1 MIPRP
6 YAPGAAGL
14 SAVGFVMSKPG
25 PFSAAMDAAS
35 ASADSFIRRISSSAW
50 LSSMDWAMLSA
61 SAMLWSMEA
70 SMLSSAARL
79 ASIWALEAASA
90 AAVAPERIVAM
101 RKEAKMLLPRR
112 LSELAERYGFSF
124 GRIFI
129 KHNSS
134 NWGSCSARGN
144 INLNLNLVR
153 LPQLLC
159 DHVILHELCHLR
171 HPNHG
176 PEFHALLELLDADNL
191 RRLAGAGEQEGA
203 FLQLQDAIRHSRARF
218 PVQYILQK
226 ELKKYPL
233 V

>member
-1 MIPRP
+1 MSSRTYNDPEIGQVRLVKSARARRISVRVHPLKGVTVTVP
-6 YAPGAAGL
+6 LPCSFAAGL
-14 SAVGFVMSKPG
+14 RVFGQYREWVLKT
-25 PFSAAMDAAS
+25 
-35 ASADSFIRRISSSAW
+35 
-50 LSSMDWAMLSA
+50 
-61 SAMLWSMEA
+61 MERQK
-70 SMLSSAARL
+70 SVRES
-79 ASIWALEAASA
+79 ASA
-90 AAVAPERIVAM
+90 AAVAPEQVEAM
-101 RKEAKMLLPRR
+101 RKEAKELLPRR
-112 LSELAERYGFSF
+112 LSELAERYGFNF

-153 LPQLLC
+153 LPQLLR

-176 PEFHALLELLDADNL
+176 PEFHALLERLGADNL
-191 RRLAGAGEQEGA
+191 RRLAETGEESEA
-203 FLQLQDAIRHSRARF
+203 FRRLQDAIRRSRARF
-218 PVQYILQK
+218 PVQHVLQQ

>member
-1 MIPRP
+1 MSSRTYNDPEIGPVR
-6 YAPGAAGL
+6 L
-14 SAVGFVMSKPG
+14 VRSAR
-25 PFSAAMDAAS
+25 A
-35 ASADSFIRRISSSAW
+35 RRISVRVHPLRGVTVTVPLPCSFAAGQRVFGQYREW
-50 LSSMDWAMLSA
+50 VLKT
-61 SAMLWSMEA
+61 ME
-70 SMLSSAARL
+70 RQKPVR
-79 ASIWALEAASA
+79 EAAAA
-90 AAVAPERIVAM
+90 AAVAPERIDAM
-101 RKEAKMLLPRR
+101 RKEAKKLLPWR

-124 GRIFI
+124 GRVFI

-153 LPQLLC
+153 LPQLLR

-191 RRLAGAGEQEGA
+191 RLLAGAGEQEQA
-203 FLQLQDAIRHSRARF
+203 FRQLQDTVRRSRAGF
-218 PVQYILQK
+218 PVQYVLQQ
-226 ELKKYPL
+226 ELKKYLL

>member
-1 MIPRP
+1 
-6 YAPGAAGL
+6 
-14 SAVGFVMSKPG
+14 MSSRTYNDPEIG
-25 PFSAAMDAAS
+25 PVRLVKSTRA
-35 ASADSFIRRISSSAW
+35 RRISVRVHPLKGVTVTVPQFCSYDAGLQVFVQHRGW
-50 LSSMDWAMLSA
+50 VLKT
-61 SAMLWSMEA
+61 ME
-70 SMLSSAARL
+70 RQKPVR
-79 ASIWALEAASA
+79 EAASA
-90 AAVAPERIVAM
+90 AVAPEQIEAM
-101 RKEAKMLLPRR
+101 RKEAKELLPRR
-112 LSELAERYGFSF
+112 LSELAERYGFSY
-124 GRIFI
+124 GRVFI

-153 LPQLLC
+153 LPQLLR

-191 RRLAGAGEQEGA
+191 RLLAGAGEQEQA
-203 FLQLQDAIRHSRARF
+203 FRQLQDTVRRSRAGF
-218 PVQYILQK
+218 PVQYVLQQ

>member
-1 MIPRP
+1 MSSRTYNDPEIGPVRLVKSARARRISIRVHP
-6 YAPGAAGL
+6 LKGVTVTVPLPCSFAAGL
-14 SAVGFVMSKPG
+14 RVFGQYREWVLKTMERQKPV
-25 PFSAAMDAAS
+25 
-35 ASADSFIRRISSSAW
+35 R
-50 LSSMDWAMLSA
+50 
-61 SAMLWSMEA
+61 
-70 SMLSSAARL
+70 
-79 ASIWALEAASA
+79 EAASA
-90 AAVAPERIVAM
+90 AAVAPERIETM

-176 PEFHALLELLDADNL
+176 PEFHALQERLDADNL
-191 RRLAGAGEQEGA
+191 RRLAGSGEQEDA

-218 PVQYILQK
+218 PIQYVLQK
-226 ELKKYPL
+226 ELKNYPL

>member
-1 MIPRP
+1 MPSRIYNDPDIGPVLLRKSGRARRISIRVHP
-6 YAPGAAGL
+6 QKGVVITVPQFCGYAAGL
-14 SAVGFVMSKPG
+14 DFFVRKKEWVENALERCKADQDSG
-25 PFSAAMDAAS
+25 DDAQS
-35 ASADSFIRRISSSAW
+35 ASGRIELLRKIARQT
-50 LSSMDWAMLSA
+50 LPP
-61 SAMLWSMEA
+61 
-70 SMLSSAARL
+70 RL
-79 ASIWALEAASA
+79 A
-90 AAVAPERIVAM
+90 R
-101 RKEAKMLLPRR
+101 
-112 LSELAERYGFSF
+112 LAERYGFTYN
-124 GRIFI
+124 RVTI

-134 NWGSCSARGN
+134 NWGSCSVRGN

-176 PEFHALLELLDADNL
+176 PEFHALLEQLDADNL
-191 RRLAGAGEQEGA
+191 RRLAGAGEQEEA
-203 FLQLQDAIRHSRARF
+203 FLQLQDAIRRSRARF

>member
-1 MIPRP
+1 MSSRTYNDPEIGPVRLVKSARARRISVRVHP
-6 YAPGAAGL
+6 LKGVTVTVPLPCSFAAGL
-14 SAVGFVMSKPG
+14 RVFGQYREWVLKT
-25 PFSAAMDAAS
+25 
-35 ASADSFIRRISSSAW
+35 
-50 LSSMDWAMLSA
+50 
-61 SAMLWSMEA
+61 MERQK
-70 SMLSSAARL
+70 SVRES
-79 ASIWALEAASA
+79 ASA
-90 AAVAPERIVAM
+90 AAVAPEQVEAM
-101 RKEAKMLLPRR
+101 RKEAKELLPRR
-112 LSELAERYGFSF
+112 LSELAERYGFSY
-124 GRIFI
+124 GRVFV

-134 NWGSCSARGN
+134 NWGSCSALGN

-153 LPQLLC
+153 LPQLLR
-159 DHVILHELCHLR
+159 DHVILHELCHLK

-203 FLQLQDAIRHSRARF
+203 FLQLQDAIRRSRARF

>member
-1 MIPRP
+1 MSSRTYNDPEIGQVR
-6 YAPGAAGL
+6 L
-14 SAVGFVMSKPG
+14 VKSAR
-25 PFSAAMDAAS
+25 A
-35 ASADSFIRRISSSAW
+35 RRISIRVHPLKGVTVTVPLPCSFAAGQRVFGQYREW
-50 LSSMDWAMLSA
+50 VLKT
-61 SAMLWSMEA
+61 ME
-70 SMLSSAARL
+70 RQKPVR
-79 ASIWALEAASA
+79 EAASA
-90 AAVAPERIVAM
+90 ATVAPERIVAM

-203 FLQLQDAIRHSRARF
+203 FLQLQDAIRRSRARF

>member
-1 MIPRP
+1 MSSRTYNDPEIGPVRLVKNARARRISVRVHPLKGVTVTVPRFCS
-6 YAPGAAGL
+6 YAAGL
-14 SAVGFVMSKPG
+14 QVFGQYRGWVLKT
-25 PFSAAMDAAS
+25 
-35 ASADSFIRRISSSAW
+35 
-50 LSSMDWAMLSA
+50 
-61 SAMLWSMEA
+61 
-70 SMLSSAARL
+70 
-79 ASIWALEAASA
+79 LEKQKSLRETAAASA
-90 AAVAPERIVAM
+90 AAPEQIEAM
-101 RKEAKMLLPRR
+101 RQEAKMLLPRR
-112 LSELAERYGFSF
+112 LSELAERYGFSY
-124 GRIFI
+124 GRVFI

-176 PEFHALLELLDADNL
+176 PEFHALLERLDADNL
-191 RRLAGAGEQEGA
+191 RRLAGSGEQEDA

-218 PVQYILQK
+218 PIQYVLQK
-226 ELKKYPL
+226 ELKNYPL